1 MKKMK
6 RIFMVVA
13 MITASL
19 TACGNESP
27 VTASTAA
34 ETSAEAVK
42 ETTVSAT
49 ESAEVS
55 FDWETMA
62 ADDVTLE
69 HYEISNGTWFYHG
82 VEDEKSIEMDGL
94 KGFTA
99 YTSDAIPETEGY
111 LQYLGLNPDGNHVF
125 EVYDIL
131 GGRFA
136 VMTFLSDE
144 KFYLDENKD
153 DCYVKWEY

>member
-6 RIFMVVA
+6 RILMVVA

-19 TACGNESP
+19 TACGNASS
-27 VTASTAA
+27 VTAATAA
-34 ETSAEAVK
+34 ETSTETGK
-42 ETTVSAT
+42 ETTVSAA
-49 ESAEVS
+49 ESEIASV
-55 FDWETMA
+55 DWETIA
-62 ADDVTLE
+62 ANEVTSE

-82 VEDEKSIEMDGL
+82 VEDEKSIDMDGL

-99 YTSDAIPETEGY
+99 YTADAIPETEGY
-111 LQYLGLNPDGNHVF
+111 LQYLGVNPDGNHVF

-136 VMTFLSDE
+136 VMTFLSNE

-153 DCYVKWEY
+153 DYYVKWEY